1 MISMILPLPIGNALR
16 LFLRPPAGSD
26 HWKVLRKESA
36 IFSGHDDPDA
46 AVVYVGQD
54 LNFTDTF
61 FLINGARAFYC
72 PFYTVDGI
80 TWAAGAVADGTP
92 AATYDDQSA
101 DVLSFLRDRIEA
113 GLLVECQRGTFATE
127 LGYVQVYTAPPSL
140 ERDLRMPLVTIHLE
154 NEEPG
159 ERSLGETV
167 AHDEFDAIGYDWDES
182 EGWLS
187 NVTITIIGWSL
198 NSDERIELRK
208 AIRRIIIGNL
218 PVFEDKGWSL
228 VSLAQ
233 NDIDAVNGEY
243 PAQIYQVMNTF
254 TCLAPVRVGGRT
266 PAVRT
271 INLGVNNG

>member
-1 MISMILPLPIGNALR
+1 MILPLPVGNALR
-16 LFLRPPAGSD
+16 LSLQPPPGAD
-26 HWKVLRKESA
+26 HWKVLRKASA
-36 IFSGHDDPDA
+36 VFAAHDDPDA
-46 AVVYVGQD
+46 ATVYLGRD
-54 LNFTDTF
+54 LNFVDAF
-61 FLINGARAFYC
+61 MLINDAKAFYC
-72 PFYTVDGI
+72 PFYTADGVNWI
-80 TWAAGAVADGTP
+80 AGAVVDGTP
-92 AATYDDQSA
+92 SATYDDLSV
-101 DVLSFLRDRIEA
+101 DVLSFLRERLEA
-113 GLLVECQRGTFATE
+113 GLLVECQRGNLATE

-167 AHDEFDAIGYDWDES
+167 AQDEFDAIGYDWDES

-187 NVTITIIGWSL
+187 HVSVTILVWSL

-208 AIRRIIIGNL
+208 AIRRIVIGNL

-228 VSLAQ
+228 VSLSQ
-233 NDIDAVNGEY
+233 SDIDAVNGEY

-254 TCLAPVRVGGRT
+254 TCLAPVRVGGRV

-271 INLGVNNG
+271 INVGVNNG